1 MKTATGNATFKFS
14 YEIAVTRTASAT
26 DRIEKGKY
34 KRFTVKDLAREIS
47 Q

>member
-26 DRIEKGKY
+26 DRMKNGKY
-34 KRFTVKDLAREIS
+34 KRFAVKDIAREIS